1 MFIVAV
7 SQSLGR
13 RRIRDQVGVTLLAE
27 NEQQQGQEVPRH
39 VSPRHAHHD
48 PGPGEGWVCQLH
60 VSRVSRGK
68 VPGGGDPAVTN
79 SHLLP
84 QQDCPVFTGDC
95 VMNGAFKKISNAVC
109 D

>member
-1 MFIVAV
+1 M
-7 SQSLGR
+7 SLSYLKMNNNKVKKS
-13 RRIRDQVGVTLLAE
+13 RDTSPPATPITIQVQVRAGCV
-27 NEQQQGQEVPRH
+27 Q
-39 VSPRHAHHD
+39 
-48 PGPGEGWVCQLH
+48 H

-95 VMNGAFKKISNAVC
+95 VMNGAFKKISNAV
-109 D
+109 